1 MIGPLIAAG
10 AAVLQAASA
19 QSSTPNPGPAV
30 IELTPASPS
39 ELAVPPMTFLCVSLN
54 RDPKVHIRVHI
65 RNDKKTSQFDVWPT
79 VGTVFSAPMSELAF
93 SDDPKQMML
102 KVIAA
107 TADAT
112 SKAELLINVQR
123 RGYSTAQLTLTSG
136 SQQYAAKCAEPPPPP
151 PRRLPE
157 RGQ

>member
-1 MIGPLIAAG
+1 
-10 AAVLQAASA
+10 
-19 QSSTPNPGPAV
+19 
-30 IELTPASPS
+30 
-39 ELAVPPMTFLCVSLN
+39 
-54 RDPKVHIRVHI
+54 
-65 RNDKKTSQFDVWPT
+65 
-79 VGTVFSAPMSELAF
+79 MSELAF